1 MTENKA
7 DLSHN
12 NNTLRERVGKSL
24 LENKIA
30 IIASILI
37 VIFIGQVLKFVDQDL
52 VVLGRSP
59 SFWGIPLALLAIWI
73 ISWFKEVGWSD
84 LGLTRPESWKKTIN
98 AALITM
104 VIVQVIG
111 ILQVAL
117 SDSPPN
123 LSSYEE
129 RLTPLWLLGWIV
141 ISWTTAGFGEEVIY
155 RGFFMKQFAR
165 LFDDQKKSSW
175 IIGLVISSI
184 LFGLVHF
191 HQGPGGMLG
200 TGILGLVFGIAYLRS
215 GRNLWVTII
224 AHGLTGTTSFIMLYL
239 GQLR

>member
-1 MTENKA
+1 MTGIKK
-7 DLSHN
+7 DFSPDN
-12 NNTLRERVGKSL
+12 NSLRERVGKSL

-30 IIASILI
+30 IFASILI
-37 VIFIGQVLKFVDQDL
+37 VIFISQVLKIADPDL
-52 VVLGRSP
+52 MVLGRSI

-84 LGLTRPESWKKTIN
+84 LGLTRPENWKKTIN
-98 AALITM
+98 VALIAM

-111 ILQVAL
+111 ALQFAL

-123 LSSYEE
+123 LSSYQQG
-129 RLTPLWLLGWIV
+129 LTFKALLGWIA
-141 ISWTTAGFGEEVIY
+141 ISWTTAGIGEEIIY

-165 LFDDQKKSSW
+165 VFDDQERSSW
-175 IIGLVISSI
+175 IVGLVLSSI

-200 TGILGLVFGIAYLRS
+200 TGIVGLVYGIAYLVS

-224 AHGLTGTTSFIMLYL
+224 AHGLTGTTSFILLYL
-239 GQLR
+239 SQLR